1 MTANLVNH
9 IDAKFGGEYI
19 RFDLR
24 DEMVAL
30 EVSLAGGAYA
40 CLNRLVSGE
49 WVLRDVQLV
58 LSAAIPE
65 RHSGINPRS
74 PEASI
79 RRMNRSM
86 KSLGFASGVFDSPF
100 VLEVLKKN
108 PPARYAVL
116 AMKIVEAALFGI
128 AEDQASFDENEAE
141 AA

>member
-1 MTANLVNH
+1 MTTNLVNH
-9 IDAKFGGEYI
+9 IDAKFGGDYI

-24 DEMVAL
+24 DELVAL
-30 EVSLAGGAYA
+30 EHSLNGGAYA
-40 CLNRLVSGE
+40 CLNRLVGGQ

-74 PEASI
+74 SVASI

-86 KSLGFASGVFDSPF
+86 KSLGLPMQVFDSPF
-100 VLEVLKKN
+100 VLDVLKKN

-128 AEDQASFDENEAE
+128 AEDQASFDENAAE

>member
-1 MTANLVNH
+1 MTANLVNY
-9 IDAKFGGEYI
+9 IDAKFGREYI

-24 DEMVAL
+24 DELVAL
-30 EVSLAGGAYA
+30 EHSLASGAYA

-65 RHSGINPRS
+65 RHSGIDPRS
-74 PEASI
+74 AEAGF
-79 RRMNRSM
+79 RRVSRSM
-86 KSLGFASGVFDSPF
+86 KSLGMPLRVLDSPF

-128 AEDQASFDENEAE
+128 AEEQAFFDENEA
-141 AA
+141 A